1 MESTRQKEKNN
12 PTTTAQAV
20 EVSKEINAGSENFLK
35 PAKLEKIETDDDMD
49 LDRPAPIKT
58 LSQVAKQTVLTNE
71 KSVMDILTAAEQA
84 SEGNLHTVG
93 DAIYWQPEEG
103 QVLNVIVTGFITT
116 TIDKKE
122 VKVVCFKDKKSVEY
136 IAGATTLVKA
146 IEKIENELPAV
157 IRIVVKGK
165 VQGVNGKYFTFDIF
179 RL

>member
-20 EVSKEINAGSENFLK
+20 EVSKEINAGSENFLT
-35 PAKLEKIETDDDMD
+35 PAKLEKIETDDLD
-49 LDRPAPIKT
+49 LDRPATVKT

-84 SEGNLHTVG
+84 GEGNAQEIR

-103 QVLNVIVTGFITT
+103 EILNVIVTGLRVT
-116 TIDKKE
+116 TIDKKD

-165 VQGVNGKYFTFDIF
+165 VNGENGKYFTFDIF

>member
-1 MESTRQKEKNN
+1 MTGTRKEEAKKA
-12 PTTTAQAV
+12 TTTEQAK
-20 EVSKEINAGSENFLK
+20 EVSKEINAGSEDFLA
-35 PAKLEKIETDDDMD
+35 PMLTKIHSDDDMD
-49 LDRPAPIKT
+49 LDRPAPVKS
-58 LSQVAKQTVLTNE
+58 LSQVAKQTVLSNE
-71 KSVMDILTAAEQA
+71 KSVLDILTAAEQA
-84 SEGNLHTVG
+84 GENNMQTVG

-103 QVLNVIVTGFITT
+103 EVLNVIVTGFIET
-116 TIDKKE
+116 TIDKKL